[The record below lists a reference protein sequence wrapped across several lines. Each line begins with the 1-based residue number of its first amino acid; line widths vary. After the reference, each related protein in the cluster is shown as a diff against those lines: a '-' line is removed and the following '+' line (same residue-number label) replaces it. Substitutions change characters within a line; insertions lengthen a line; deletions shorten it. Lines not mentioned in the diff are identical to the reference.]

1 MNLQKINMNS
11 VFFFG
16 FNHYF
21 QLKIDHFNLFALLI
35 AESFYTVLSSCYVLH
50 TQINVISDTRY
61 QERLQSSFPY
71 R

>member
-11 VFFFG
+11 VFFG

-21 QLKIDHFNLFALLI
+21 QLKIDNFNLFALLI
-35 AESFYTVLSSCYVLH
+35 AESFYAVLSSCYVLH